1 MYQRILVVVED
12 GHASNAAIAEGIAL
26 ARVHSA
32 EVLFCHVLPTYHAPV
47 IEMPPVPLM
56 SPDRFE
62 QEARRKGSALLAAAT
77 EAAAAAGVRSS
88 QFVLTGPDAVE
99 CISSAATQRQC
110 SLIVVASTGWNAV
123 MRLLTGSVIPGLIT
137 RACVPVLV
145 CRYAETANTA
155 QRQDNLN
162 HQAGL

>member
-1 MYQRILVVVED
+1 MYQQILVVVED
-12 GHASNAAIAEGIAL
+12 GHASQAAIAEGIAL

-32 EVLFCHVLPTYHAPV
+32 DVLFCHVLPTHHAPV

-62 QEARRKGSALLAAAT
+62 QEARRLGSELRAAAGD
-77 EAAAAAGVRSS
+77 AATAAGVRSAQLMLS
-88 QFVLTGPDAVE
+88 GPDAAE
-99 CISSAATQRQC
+99 CISSASIQRHC
-110 SLIVVASTGWNAV
+110 SLIVVASTGRNAV

-145 CRYAETANTA
+145 CRHTEAASA
-155 QRQDNLN
+155 
-162 HQAGL
+162 A